1 VATIL
6 TERMSLA
13 FAEANRLH
21 AGDTRKGSD
30 VPYLAHLMAVCA
42 LVLEHGGDEDQAIAA
57 LLHDTAEDHGG
68 EPQLRRIHAT
78 FGPEVAS
85 IVRDLSD
92 SIEAEG
98 VPKAP
103 WWTRKALY
111 LRHLTDRTTDPALLV
126 SIADKIHNAQATLD
140 DYRRLGDELWSRF
153 NPDAGRPGQR
163 WYYRR
168 LTQVFDQRRV
178 DRDLHARLVDIVDQ
192 LDAVTLALHPELT
205 DVDLRLEHDRA
216 VVREHEALRAAD
228 RA

>member
-1 VATIL
+1 MGTIL

-30 VPYLAHLMAVCA
+30 VPYLAHLLTVCA

-68 EPQLRRIHAT
+68 EPQLARIDAT
-78 FGPEVAS
+78 FGPDVAA

-92 SIEAEG
+92 SLEAEG
-98 VPKAP
+98 VQKAP
-103 WWTRKALY
+103 WWTRKAQY
-111 LRHLTDRTTDPALLV
+111 LRHLETRTSDRALLV
-126 SIADKIHNAQATLD
+126 SIADKIHNARATLD
-140 DYRRLGDELWSRF
+140 DYRRLGDALWSRF
-153 NPDAGRPGQR
+153 NPDAGRQGQR

-168 LTQVFDQRRV
+168 LAEVFDQRQV
-178 DRDLHARLVDIVDQ
+178 DRDLHARLVDIVDE
-192 LDAVTLALHPELT
+192 LDAVTLVLHPELT
-205 DVDLRLEHDRA
+205 DVDLRLEYDRA